1 MKIVYCTCNVSVLES
16 LQELLN
22 RLEVKNFQIIDRVLA
37 NSKLGDNRFDT
48 AVWPGYNVAVFV
60 QCQSNELAQELMSS
74 IKEFNTNA
82 FNHNEL
88 IMAVTWTADDF
99 CID

>member
-37 NSKLGDNRFDT
+37 SNKLGDNRFDT
-48 AVWPGYNVAVFV
+48 AVWPGYNVAVFA
-60 QCQSNELAQELMSS
+60 QCRSSELAQELMSA
-74 IKEFNTNA
+74 IKEFNINA

-88 IMAVTWTADDF
+88 IMALTWTADDF